1 MFSKK
6 INKTT
11 IIIFIILC
19 FSTVYLI
26 IYKINSNY
34 SIKEIEKKI
43 TSRINKDVKIKN
55 YIEYDNQE
63 YFVFSINNNIDY
75 IGFASFQKNMFGEY
89 TLYWAGST
97 DGIDNISKVV
107 NTKDQFPLL
116 CIVYGHDKNKE
127 IYRIEV
133 VMRNSDK
140 NLSEYISNEEY
151 YIKVLKFKE
160 IDYVK
165 AINYYDKDD
174 NLIKSKKF

>member
-89 TLYWAGST
+89 TLY
-97 DGIDNISKVV
+97 
-107 NTKDQFPLL
+107 
-116 CIVYGHDKNKE
+116 
-127 IYRIEV
+127 
-133 VMRNSDK
+133 
-140 NLSEYISNEEY
+140 
-151 YIKVLKFKE
+151 
-160 IDYVK
+160 
-165 AINYYDKDD
+165 
-174 NLIKSKKF
+174 